1 MLETGSP
8 NHIYD
13 SDKINGSLSIKPLSG
28 EANFTALDDSKIS
41 LVPGDTVISDDDSE
55 IVLAGIIGGKRT
67 GVSEETK
74 NVFIEVANWVPSD
87 VRKTSNRVGVRTDS
101 SQRFEKTLDSAQCE
115 KVLFRIIDLVLSLN
129 PNAKVVGKLQTY
141 FNDPKI
147 DHRLVIDTN
156 IEKIN
161 KVLGT
166 SIDHEKIS
174 EIFTSLE
181 FVVSEKNGSCKVSVP
196 SFRATKDIE
205 IEADLIEEVG
215 RMIGYD
221 NIQPV
226 SPLTE
231 IFPNSL
237 TKTDEIKRKIKK
249 YLELSCN
256 AYEYL
261 SYPLV
266 GESLL
271 SKGYPQ
277 ANAYKLINALSEDC
291 AK

>member
-1 MLETGSP
+1 MDEKSFVKLWNKSKNSIVDISNYAMLETGSP

-28 EANFTALDDSKIS
+28 EASFTALDDSKIN

-115 KVLFRIIDLVLSLN
+115 KVLFRIVDLVLSLN

-147 DHRLVIDTN
+147 DHNLVIDTN

-166 SIDHEKIS
+166 SIDHDKIS
-174 EIFTSLE
+174 EIFTS
-181 FVVSEKNGSCKVSVP
+181 S
-196 SFRATKDIE
+196 
-205 IEADLIEEVG
+205 
-215 RMIGYD
+215 
-221 NIQPV
+221 
-226 SPLTE
+226 
-231 IFPNSL
+231 
-237 TKTDEIKRKIKK
+237 
-249 YLELSCN
+249 
-256 AYEYL
+256 
-261 SYPLV
+261 
-266 GESLL
+266 
-271 SKGYPQ
+271 
-277 ANAYKLINALSEDC
+277 
-291 AK
+291 